1 MSKVI
6 KYNERVTVVTAF
18 AVELVE
24 GQAVTKELTIEL
36 KGNRSEDMAQRI
48 IDREYKDTNVR
59 PLVQSVDV
67 KVIQHEMPLDK
78 FMEMAT
84 ATPLD

>member
-1 MSKVI
+1 MSKVV
-6 KYNERVTVVTAF
+6 KYNERVTVVSAV

-48 IDREYKDTNVR
+48 IDREYKETNVR

-78 FMEMAT
+78 FIEMAT
-84 ATPLD
+84 STPLD